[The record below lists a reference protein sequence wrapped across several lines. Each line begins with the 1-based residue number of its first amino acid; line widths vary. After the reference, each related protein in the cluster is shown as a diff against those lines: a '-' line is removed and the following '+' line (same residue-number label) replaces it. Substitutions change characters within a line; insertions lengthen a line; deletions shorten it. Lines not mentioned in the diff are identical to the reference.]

1 MKMLLK
7 DVAED
12 WWCGNSFSLRA
23 TTRRRKREILDKHIL
38 PFFDGYDINKIDDV
52 LINQFIQAEGTH
64 GNRLNRQPLSEGMVY
79 KEIQILKSIFYYAC
93 LKEVVEKDPF
103 KTVKLKRPNY
113 QVFEI
118 YTPQEI
124 ENIIQVARPKYL
136 GDIILLSYHTGM
148 RKGECYGLQWQDI
161 DWDRHVMRV
170 SRSVAAT
177 EPRERIISEPKT
189 QAGKREILLDAATIT
204 MLRRRKKLELSGTWV
219 FANQYGELLSP
230 WYCVR
235 NFRMASNAAQV
246 YGKRFH
252 DLRHTHITE
261 LVAAGIPLPVIQKR
275 VGHSNIST
283 TMRYVH
289 VGTDMQ
295 QGIVDFLN
303 MRNEVRKNDQ
313 D

>member
-52 LINQFIQAEGTH
+52 LINQFMQAEGTH

-93 LKEVVEKDPF
+93 LKEIVEKDPF

-124 ENIIQVARPKYL
+124 ESIIQVARPKYL

-161 DWDRHVMRV
+161 DWKRHVIQV
-170 SRSVAAT
+170 NRSVTAT
-177 EPRERIISEPKT
+177 EPHERLVSEPKT
-189 QAGKREILLDAATIT
+189 QSSKREILMDEVTMS
-204 MLRRRKKLELSGTWV
+204 MLRHRKGLGLSDTWV
-219 FANQYGELLSP
+219 FTNKYGEPLSP
-230 WYCVR
+230 WYAVR
-235 NFRMASNAAQV
+235 DFRIASNKARV

-283 TMRYVH
+283 TMKYIH
-289 VGTDMQ
+289 ISTDMQ
-295 QGIVDFLN
+295 QGVADFLN
-303 MRNEVRKNDQ
+303 MRNEVRKNG
-313 D
+313 

>member
-1 MKMLLK
+1 MKVLLR
-7 DVAED
+7 DVTED
-12 WWCGNSFSLRA
+12 WWCGNSFTLRA

-38 PFFDGYDINKIDDV
+38 PFFDGCDISEIDDV
-52 LINQFIQAEGTH
+52 LINQFIWVESTQ
-64 GNRLNRQPLSEGMVY
+64 GNRLNHQPLSEGMVY
-79 KEIQILKSIFYYAC
+79 KEMHILKSIFQYAY
-93 LKEVVEKDPF
+93 LKEIINKNPF
-103 KTVKLKRPNY
+103 QTIKLKRPKH

-118 YTPQEI
+118 YTPKEV
-124 ENIIQVARPKYL
+124 EDIIHAARPKYL

-161 DWDRHVMRV
+161 DWSKHVIQV
-170 SRSVAAT
+170 NRSVTAT
-177 EPRERIISEPKT
+177 EPRERLVSEPKT
-189 QAGKREILLDAATIT
+189 SSSKREILMDEVTIL
-204 MLRRRKKLELSGTWV
+204 MLQRRKGLGLSNIWV
-219 FANQYGELLSP
+219 FANQYGEPLSP
-230 WYCVR
+230 WYSVR
-235 NFRMASNAAQV
+235 DFRIASNKARV

-289 VGTDMQ
+289 IGTDMQ

-303 MRNEVRKNDQ
+303 MRNEVIKNG
-313 D
+313 

>member
-7 DVAED
+7 DVTED
-12 WWCGNSFSLRA
+12 WWYGNSFTLRA

-38 PFFDGYDINKIDDV
+38 PFFDGYDISTIDDV
-52 LINQFIQAEGTH
+52 LINQFIQAESAY

-79 KEIQILKSIFYYAC
+79 KEMYILKSIFQYAC
-93 LKEVVEKDPF
+93 LKGIIEKDPF
-103 KTVKLKRPNY
+103 QTIRLKRPKY
-113 QVFEI
+113 KVFEV
-118 YTPQEI
+118 YTPKEV
-124 ENIIQVARPKYL
+124 EAIIQVAQPKYL
-136 GDIILLSYHTGM
+136 GDMILLSYHTGM

-161 DWDRHVMRV
+161 DWNRHVIQV
-170 SRSVAAT
+170 NRSVTAT
-177 EPRERIISEPKT
+177 EPRERLVSNPKT
-189 QAGKREILLDAATIT
+189 QSSKREILMDEVT
-204 MLRRRKKLELSGTWV
+204 MSMLQHRKGLGLSDIWV
-219 FANQYGELLSP
+219 FTNKCGEPLSP
-230 WYCVR
+230 WYAVR
-235 NFRMASNAAQV
+235 DFRIASNKARV

-289 VGTDMQ
+289 VNTDMQ

-303 MRNEVRKNDQ
+303 MRNEVRKND
-313 D
+313 